1 MGALRNTHALST
13 TLLESRIT
21 SYYLR
26 PSDTKKKKN
35 QTAMGSLWVEGFQPK
50 NKVRSEPEFFNSTKN
65 NPYLVFFKKTIE
77 HTISRCE
84 QYNSRER
91 TNANNCKKWSSQDK
105 REHNQANTEL
115 YGFSTSSIY
124 YIHYKFT
131 SIRILEFLSISFK
144 FSIQQ
149 KKKCSLNERRQR
161 VLNQTSNFPVA
172 DWEGS
177 DVRLP
182 KE

>member
-26 PSDTKKKKN
+26 PSDTKKKKTKQQWARYESRFFNPKIKFDPN
-35 QTAMGSLWVEGFQPK
+35 QSFSTQPK
-50 NKVRSEPEFFNSTKN
+50 TTLIWSFSRKRLSTQKWIRHAYHATV
-65 NPYLVFFKKTIE
+65 PQPIF
-77 HTISRCE
+77 RCE

-124 YIHYKFT
+124 LK
-131 SIRILEFLSISFK
+131 
-144 FSIQQ
+144 
-149 KKKCSLNERRQR
+149 RQF
-161 VLNQTSNFPVA
+161 QSN
-172 DWEGS
+172 
-177 DVRLP
+177 
-182 KE
+182 